1 MVRIVMLLLATY
13 GGILAFD
20 AGIFQY
26 GVGPVITAQFAR
38 VNAILANPM
47 ARR

>member
-1 MVRIVMLLLATY
+1 MVRVVLLMVATY

-26 GVGPVITAQFAR
+26 GVGPVINAQFSR
-38 VNAILANPM
+38 VADILANPM
-47 ARR
+47 AHR